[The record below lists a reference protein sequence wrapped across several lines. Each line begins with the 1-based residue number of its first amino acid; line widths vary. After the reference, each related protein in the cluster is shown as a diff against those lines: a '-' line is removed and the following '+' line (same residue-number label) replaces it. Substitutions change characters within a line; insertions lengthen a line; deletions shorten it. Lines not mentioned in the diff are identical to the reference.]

1 MKRQVMIE
9 QLLLRKIRVERC
21 NSDDLILDALEN
33 RRDDLYLSCS
43 MEIARLLN
51 VVDAGISRRAWIG
64 MGLTLTKPVR
74 RAA

>member
-21 NSDDLILDALEN
+21 NSDDLILEALEN
-33 RRDDLYLSCS
+33 RRDDLFLSCA

-51 VVDAGISRRAWIG
+51 VVDEGISRRAWID